1 MLRPSFLPV
10 AVCLALPLAVL
21 VAAPGASAEC
31 FEERT
36 HSYFWGPSAGW
47 ETEPFGDGL
56 TLAGVY
62 AYDTMQQD
70 CDGDGIRDPDGVLDA
85 GFGGGFFGFGPWADE
100 AICNYGFRSHGGT
113 VEVLDHVHGPN
124 IHFYVGADDTNGPAL
139 KTDPVTGATV
149 CETSGA
155 ITPGD
160 PAVDPLADADDC
172 LSPLY
177 VHVGTTC
184 GAGGD
189 GGYWVIL
196 MEVVQESSQQ
206 VLVSNPPVQGTITA

>member
-10 AVCLALPLAVL
+10 ALCLVLALVVL
-21 VAAPGASAEC
+21 VAAPGAQAEC
-31 FEERT
+31 FPEST
-36 HSYFWGPSAGW
+36 HTYTWGPSAAW
-47 ETEPFGDGL
+47 ETEPFGEGL
-56 TLAGVY
+56 VLGGVY
-62 AYDTMQQD
+62 VFDSMQQD
-70 CDGDGIRDPDGVLDA
+70 CDGDGVRDPDGVYDA

-100 AICNYGFRSHGGT
+100 SICDYGLRPHGAN

-124 IHFYVGADDTNGPAL
+124 VHFYIGADDTAGPVIT
-139 KTDPVTGATV
+139 TDPVTGETR

-160 PAVDPLADADDC
+160 PADNPLFDADDC

-177 VHVGTTC
+177 VHVGATC

-196 MEVVQESSQQ
+196 MEVVKETSQQ
-206 VLVSNPPVQGTITA
+206 VFVSNPPVQGTITA